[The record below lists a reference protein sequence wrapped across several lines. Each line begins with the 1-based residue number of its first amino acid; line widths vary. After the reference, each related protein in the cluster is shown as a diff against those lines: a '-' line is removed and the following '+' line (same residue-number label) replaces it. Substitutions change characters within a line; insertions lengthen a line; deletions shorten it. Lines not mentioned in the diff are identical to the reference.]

1 MAYKDE
7 YEVAR
12 LHAHTGF
19 LDRLREQF
27 DGEFRLVHHLAPP
40 LLPTGHDALG
50 RPRKRAFRPWM
61 HKTFGVL
68 AKMKHLRGTAL
79 DPFGYTAE
87 RRTERALVP
96 WFEQVVSRLLDG
108 VNAGNVAERANIV
121 RRVLDIRGFGPVKA
135 QAIQAVRAEVDAALS
150 ASKPSGPAGSN
161 RKEDESP
168 RPS

>member
-1 MAYKDE
+1 MFFFPDNA
-7 YEVAR
+7 
-12 LHAHTGF
+12 G
-19 LDRLREQF
+19 
-27 DGEFRLVHHLAPP
+27 HLARPQRRQ
-40 LLPTGHDALG
+40 HDV
-50 RPRKRAFRPWM
+50 PR
-61 HKTFGVL
+61 L
-68 AKMKHLRGTAL
+68 DL

-108 VNAGNVAERANIV
+108 VNDGNVAERAKIV

-150 ASKPSGPAGSN
+150 APKPSGLAGSN